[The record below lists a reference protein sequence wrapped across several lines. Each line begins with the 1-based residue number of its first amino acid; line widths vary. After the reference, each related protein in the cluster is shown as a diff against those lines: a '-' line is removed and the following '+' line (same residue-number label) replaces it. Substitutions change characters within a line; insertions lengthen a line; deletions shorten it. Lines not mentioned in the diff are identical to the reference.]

1 MSCCRNDPLPNA
13 FSWAK
18 NQKSVYT
25 EIRLSTNNRSLEF
38 SEAMRITAS
47 LWPSEDLEN
56 ISACPVCNSVKRFVL
71 HSGLVDN
78 VFRCAPGTWTLWS
91 CLTCN
96 CAYLDPR
103 PTRSSI
109 HRAYASYYTHV
120 KAQMSSEQGSG
131 LLGRAK
137 RAMANGYKNWRFG
150 TKLRPATHL
159 GVTVALLL
167 PSARAAIDKRFRH
180 LPPRSNGERV
190 LDVGFGDGS
199 FLENAQL
206 MGWEAVGVDF
216 DSKVVENARLR
227 GLNVYLGGLDA
238 LEEVD
243 GAFDYITMNH
253 VLEHLHDPLAVL
265 LKCYRLL
272 KPGGTLWLE
281 TPNVDSLGH
290 ARFKGNWRGI
300 EAPRHLV
307 LFNDSAL
314 KMALRQTGFQNIRTL
329 SQASPCQT
337 MYEMSTAME
346 QGKDPNL
353 PETAALALKFEI
365 MFSMLREFLFASRKE
380 FLALTAQKQR

>member
-1 MSCCRNDPLPNA
+1 M
-13 FSWAK
+13 
-18 NQKSVYT
+18 
-25 EIRLSTNNRSLEF
+25 EIRLSTDRRTLDVS
-38 SEAMRITAS
+38 AAKRTTAS
-47 LWPSEDLEN
+47 LWPSEDLEH
-56 ISACPVCNSVKRFVL
+56 ISACPVCKGAKREVL
-71 HSGLVDN
+71 HTGLVDN

-103 PTRSSI
+103 PTPSSI
-109 HRAYASYYTHV
+109 HLAYASYYTHV
-120 KAQMSSEQGSG
+120 KAQMPPGPGSG
-131 LLGRAK
+131 PLGQAK
-137 RAMANGYKNWRFG
+137 RALANGYKNWRFG

-159 GVTVALLL
+159 GVIFALLL
-167 PSARAAIDKRFRH
+167 PRTRAAIDKRFRH
-180 LPPRSNGERV
+180 LPPRSSGKRV

-206 MGWEAVGVDF
+206 MGWEAVGIDF

-227 GLNVYLGGLDA
+227 GLNVFLGSLDA
-238 LEEVD
+238 LEDAD
-243 GAFDYITMNH
+243 GSFDYITMNH

-265 LKCYRLL
+265 MQCFRLL

-290 ARFKGNWRGI
+290 ARFKKNWRGI

-307 LFNDSAL
+307 LFNEVAL
-314 KMALRQTGFQNIRTL
+314 EMALRQTGFQKIRKL

-337 MYEMSTAME
+337 VYEMSAAME

-353 PETAALALKFEI
+353 PETATLPLKFEV
-365 MFSMLREFLFASRKE
+365 MFSMFREFLSPSRKE
-380 FLALTAQKQR
+380 FLALSAQKQY